1 MEQLD
6 LFFPSAS
13 VTNTQLEQIGM
24 VSIPRSDG
32 KWLNLKSNELTRREQ
47 LLLEQLL
54 SSEKEGASSN
64 PWYAYL
70 VRNQGPLPSQ
80 VRLVQFLHVQIIR
93 HTDQNDFEAE
103 WLDVLTHL
111 LPNLV
116 TSLKITPDRYVFI
129 LNQDPHFSVESIMAE
144 ILASMEFDF
153 GMTITAFLGQMWPE
167 KMMSNWAEAYQLE
180 AHLFSHNL
188 HKASFSG
195 FNQFS
200 ITLLR
205 TAGETSAD
213 LYSLLAQ
220 LIMGQDD
227 MEETIKALWEEQA
240 VVTKAA
246 QKLYIHRNTLQ
257 YRLDKFQEQTGLSLK
272 NMDDLA
278 VCYVALLQFSS

>member
-32 KWLNLKSNELTRREQ
+32 KWLNINSNELTAREH
-47 LLLEQLL
+47 LLLKQLL
-54 SSEKEGASSN
+54 SSEKEVASSN

-70 VRNQGPLPSQ
+70 VQNQGGLPSP
-80 VRLVQFLHVQIIR
+80 VRLIQFLHVQVIR

-103 WLDVLTHL
+103 WLDMLSHL
-111 LPNLV
+111 LPNLI
-116 TSLKITPDRYVFI
+116 TSLKITPNRYVLI
-129 LNQDPHFSVESIMAE
+129 LNQDPHFFVESIMSE

-153 GMTITAFLGQMWPE
+153 DMTITALLGQMWSE
-167 KMMSNWAEAYQLE
+167 RMMSNWSEAYQLE
-180 AHLFSHNL
+180 DQLFSHNL
-188 HKASFSG
+188 QKTSFSG
-195 FNQFS
+195 FNPFS
-200 ITLLR
+200 LTLLR
-205 TAGETSAD
+205 TAGETSAE
-213 LYSLLAQ
+213 LYPLLAQ
-220 LIMGQDD
+220 LIMSQDD

-272 NMDDLA
+272 SMDDLA
-278 VCYVALLQFSS
+278 VCYIALLQFSS